1 MANKIEDIYTD
12 IISSLPPTERLQLAT
27 LILNGLAKQQ
37 IRREINFVDDV
48 DDSDVWTQEDQDD
61 LALFAFQ
68 HGVAYFS
75 QEEDETE

>member
-1 MANKIEDIYTD
+1 MKNKVENIYCE

-37 IRREINFVDDV
+37 IRREINFVDD
-48 DDSDVWTQEDQDD
+48 SDVWTQEDQED
-61 LALFAFQ
+61 LAVFAFQ

-75 QEEDETE
+75 QEEDEAE

>member
-1 MANKIEDIYTD
+1 MANKVENIYTD

-37 IRREINFVDDV
+37 MDREINFVDD
-48 DDSDVWTQEDQDD
+48 SDVWTREDEED

-68 HGVAYFS
+68 QGVTDLS
-75 QEEDETE
+75 QEED